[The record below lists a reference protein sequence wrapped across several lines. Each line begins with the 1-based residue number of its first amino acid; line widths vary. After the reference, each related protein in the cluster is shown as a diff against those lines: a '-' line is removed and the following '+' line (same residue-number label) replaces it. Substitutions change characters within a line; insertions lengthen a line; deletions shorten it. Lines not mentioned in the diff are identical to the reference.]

1 MRKKKEIWGH
11 VIQYLENRLSRAE
24 IETWFSNARLREAG
38 PSMVTIEVP
47 NKFVANWLREKYT
60 SELQEGF
67 RIFFEPPP
75 EIRYSF
81 DVNPDQK
88 SNFSAFSSGSGKT
101 SLPWFDKNLTF
112 ESFITGETNRFAY
125 HSALEAARMPGQHY
139 NPLYIWGG
147 PGAGKT
153 HLLHAI
159 GNYVQIN
166 RQPERAQYITA
177 DHFTSLVSSA
187 RRKRTMDHLR
197 KEINRVSLL
206 LFDDVDLLAGR
217 LKTQKELSSFF
228 NLFHE
233 TNRQIVFTAKLPPN
247 QIENLTEEIA
257 SRLHWGV
264 ISEINS
270 PDQETKLKIIERK
283 CHEEGIDIPDDAAF
297 FLASNSSDMKELMRL
312 VTRLHTYS
320 SLHHKPIDISLVNL
334 VISGKHILSPA
345 PNIKKIQEITARFFD
360 LPVSDLLSGSKKRQY
375 SYPRQIAMYLCRRY
389 TDCSYKEIGTAFH
402 NKDHSTVMYAV
413 RRITKEREKN
423 DRTKNDILAI
433 ENLIA

>member
-1 MRKKKEIWGH
+1 
-11 VIQYLENRLSRAE
+11 
-24 IETWFSNARLREAG
+24 
-38 PSMVTIEVP
+38 
-47 NKFVANWLREKYT
+47 
-60 SELQEGF
+60 
-67 RIFFEPPP
+67 
-75 EIRYSF
+75 
-81 DVNPDQK
+81 
-88 SNFSAFSSGSGKT
+88 
-101 SLPWFDKNLTF
+101 
-112 ESFITGETNRFAY
+112 
-125 HSALEAARMPGQHY
+125 
-139 NPLYIWGG
+139 YIWGG

-257 SRLHWGV
+257 SR
-264 ISEINS
+264 
-270 PDQETKLKIIERK
+270 KIIERK

-312 VTRLHTYS
+312 VTRLH
-320 SLHHKPIDISLVNL
+320 
-334 VISGKHILSPA
+334 
-345 PNIKKIQEITARFFD
+345 
-360 LPVSDLLSGSKKRQY
+360 PVSDLLSGSKKRQY